1 MSILAIL
8 PVKKLSQS
16 KSRLSHEMNRRQRE
30 SLTFNMLRRTLGILK
45 SSKCIDDILMVS
57 RDARVHAMAE
67 IENVLFLQEQ
77 GTDLN
82 QALEQATRWSIA
94 QYFSAILILPL
105 DIPFLTKED
114 IDSITKMGSEKRE
127 IVIIAPDQEMKG
139 TNALLVKPPGI
150 LQYQFG
156 WESFR
161 CHWQQTQDRHIE
173 NKIYYSTQISFDVDF
188 PSQYRSMVQGNLPG
202 LNLCQR
208 P

>member
-1 MSILAIL
+1 MSNLAIL
-8 PVKKLSQS
+8 PVKNLSQS
-16 KSRLSHEMNRRQRE
+16 KSRLSCEMNRQQRE
-30 SLTFNMLRRTLGILK
+30 SLTFNLLRRTLGILK
-45 SSKCIDDILMVS
+45 SSKYIDDILVVS
-57 RDARVHAMAE
+57 RDARIRSMAE
-67 IENVLFLQEQ
+67 TENVLFLQEQ

-94 QYFSAILILPL
+94 QHFSSILILPL

-114 IDSITKMGSEKRE
+114 IDSITKMGNEKRE

-161 CHWQQTQDRHIE
+161 CHWQQTRDRHIA
-173 NKIYYSTQISFDVDF
+173 NRIYYSAKIGFDVDF
-188 PSQYRSMVQGNLPG
+188 PSQYRSMVQGDLPG
-202 LNLCQR
+202 FNLCQR
-208 P
+208 Q

>member
-8 PVKKLSQS
+8 PVKDLSQS
-16 KSRLSHEMNRRQRE
+16 KSRLSHEMNRQQRE
-30 SLTFNMLRRTLGILK
+30 SLAFNLLRRTLEILK

-57 RDARVHAMAE
+57 RDARVRSMAE
-67 IENVLFLQEQ
+67 MENVLFLQEE

-82 QALEQATRWSIA
+82 QALEQATRWSLE
-94 QYFSAILILPL
+94 QHYSAILILPL

-114 IDSITKMGSEKRE
+114 IDAIINMGNEKRE
-127 IVIIAPDQEMKG
+127 IVIIAPDREMKG

-156 WESFR
+156 LESFR
-161 CHWQQTQDRHIE
+161 CHWQQTQYRHIE
-173 NKIYYSTQISFDVDF
+173 NKIYYSAKMSFDVDF
-188 PSQYRSMVQGNLPG
+188 PSQYRSMVQGDLPWF
-202 LNLCQR
+202 NLCQR

>member
-1 MSILAIL
+1 
-8 PVKKLSQS
+8 
-16 KSRLSHEMNRRQRE
+16 MNRRQRE
-30 SLTFNMLRRTLGILK
+30 SLAFNLLRRTLGILK
-45 SSKCIDDILMVS
+45 SSECIDDILMVS
-57 RDARVHAMAE
+57 RDARVRAMAE

-114 IDSITKMGSEKRE
+114 IDSITMMGSEKRE

-173 NKIYYSTQISFDVDF
+173 NKIYYSAGISFDVDS
-188 PSQYRSMVQGNLPG
+188 PSQYRSMAQGNLPG